1 MPPTKRAKSVAAAAP
16 TVQFDSPMYGSMRGV
31 IEREEV
37 ETHARGSTTLRLHVR
52 WTNAEGS
59 RMVPTDWRKLAKA
72 PTDEAFLLC
81 HTCADSVDEFVHLF
95 TPAGGYSV
103 LSAPP
108 PGCRWLTPARPELSD
123 LGWEL
128 DEERLEATMV
138 RLNDPDIAALYAPGQ
153 KSYPAGLV
161 LLAHLEMHGGTEA
174 SRGYISRAAYAY
186 NDAWVRKAASG
197 KRPQEGEIRALE
209 HAIGEVKRKHAL
221 WGKTTSG
228 GYEYVAG
235 LWRDAFDGLWALLL
249 MLSRHADGGLRG
261 SWSHL
266 ENPER
271 LEKMC
276 ASVALA
282 AEAVLLHPSAAY
294 DWGPTDQPP
303 RADGGIALF
312 ELIAEAAREFEC
324 QVEGEWADKKA
335 AAAWA
340 KVTGRAKAIREKG
353 TEATGK
359 THTTIA
365 MQPMLHAM
373 LAGTTGKKKA
383 HKRTR

>member
-235 LWRDAFDGLWALLL
+235 L
-249 MLSRHADGGLRG
+249 SRHADGGLRG